1 MDSRPDERRNELS
14 KPFRRQRLKVMSAC
28 QACRLRKIK
37 CDGGR
42 PVCNRCQVRGKACA
56 YSQGS
61 VPLEQQTQH
70 PPPVNQE
77 SAPPKH
83 YHKPILPTPVFPSPS
98 TVEDHSSEP
107 SSISATP
114 IATPATSQDSEP
126 ESDQNRVC
134 YAAHG
139 RFAGEVAAAIDVRAG
154 VVPATTSNLVPFVDA
169 PLFGEIDLLNPQL
182 RFGYTL
188 PPREYAD
195 RLIDIYWQYIDPVEP
210 VLDRE
215 RFSQDYEAV
224 YAGSG
229 ALPHAD
235 RDTWLCIFNIVIALA
250 VQRQESIPL
259 EKRDAEAS
267 HYFQRAWALLRPE
280 VILWK
285 PGSIE
290 LVQSLMLMNRYLHC
304 TNNQQ
309 KTWMTAGLAV
319 RIAQGMCC
327 HLPESL
333 SAKDSSSDA
342 KLKHRV
348 WVSCVALDRC
358 VSWSL
363 GRTSVPSLVHLPMK
377 TNSPVA
383 SGTSHIGAAHADK
396 LRRKMELHEIG
407 NQIQLAQTQTRNG
420 LASGLG
426 LPRLYQHD
434 DYISVAVQLDSCL
447 SKWEKGLP
455 DEWQLQSLP
464 QVTDRASRAEG
475 YLLQLRLLHS
485 RIFLFRPM
493 LARFYSMKPQQ
504 VIFQAASSTPSLIDR
519 LLKDSSAMCIEA
531 AQKIAFLIN
540 QTLTPPTESISL
552 LPWWYRV
559 YYLHIAGTIFLA
571 AMFASDLYTP
581 SVSDS
586 WSIVLST
593 LRAHTHLS
601 AYVQQCVHTF
611 ETLSARILQTKFPS
625 SNSCNVE
632 MPLDGTSGFSFGDLF
647 EDVGF
652 DFDTFVFGM
661 EDFPE
666 S

>member
-1 MDSRPDERRNELS
+1 
-14 KPFRRQRLKVMSAC
+14 MST
-28 QACRLRKIK
+28 
-37 CDGGR
+37 
-42 PVCNRCQVRGKACA
+42 PTVCNRCQVRGKACA

-348 WVSCVALDRC
+348 WVSCVALDR
-358 VSWSL
+358 
-363 GRTSVPSLVHLPMK
+363 
-377 TNSPVA
+377 
-383 SGTSHIGAAHADK
+383 
-396 LRRKMELHEIG
+396 
-407 NQIQLAQTQTRNG
+407 
-420 LASGLG
+420 
-426 LPRLYQHD
+426 
-434 DYISVAVQLDSCL
+434 
-447 SKWEKGLP
+447 
-455 DEWQLQSLP
+455 
-464 QVTDRASRAEG
+464 
-475 YLLQLRLLHS
+475 
-485 RIFLFRPM
+485 
-493 LARFYSMKPQQ
+493 
-504 VIFQAASSTPSLIDR
+504 
-519 LLKDSSAMCIEA
+519 
-531 AQKIAFLIN
+531 
-540 QTLTPPTESISL
+540 
-552 LPWWYRV
+552 
-559 YYLHIAGTIFLA
+559 
-571 AMFASDLYTP
+571 
-581 SVSDS
+581 
-586 WSIVLST
+586 
-593 LRAHTHLS
+593 
-601 AYVQQCVHTF
+601 
-611 ETLSARILQTKFPS
+611 
-625 SNSCNVE
+625 
-632 MPLDGTSGFSFGDLF
+632 
-647 EDVGF
+647 
-652 DFDTFVFGM
+652 
-661 EDFPE
+661 
-666 S
+666 